1 MQSILPVVI
10 LLFTYLALSA
20 SLQLSNMVLGFLIA
34 MGVYFL
40 LRQSRRPVNWR
51 RIPRAFTALAVYMA
65 IIIRNTIVSGINVAR
80 IVIQPRMPLN
90 SGIIAFP
97 AECESDRGRA
107 IGAHAISLAP
117 GELLIE
123 MDPDGTMYI
132 HSLDVE
138 GSRKLV
144 EASQKRRRDLLQR
157 IFDTPPP
164 AHGGSSNA

>member
-1 MQSILPVVI
+1 MQSILPIAI

-20 SLQLSNMVLGFLIA
+20 NLQLSNILLGCLIA
-34 MGVYFL
+34 VGVFFL
-40 LRQSRRPVNWR
+40 LRPGRQPVNWSQ
-51 RIPRAFTALAVYMA
+51 IPSAFIALAVYVG
-65 IIIRNTIVSGINVAR
+65 IVIRNTIVSGIHVAR
-80 IVIQPRMPLN
+80 IVIQPQMPLN

-144 EASQKRRRDLLQR
+144 EASQKRRRDLLQK
-157 IFDTPPP
+157 IFDTPQPDKE
-164 AHGGSSNA
+164 A